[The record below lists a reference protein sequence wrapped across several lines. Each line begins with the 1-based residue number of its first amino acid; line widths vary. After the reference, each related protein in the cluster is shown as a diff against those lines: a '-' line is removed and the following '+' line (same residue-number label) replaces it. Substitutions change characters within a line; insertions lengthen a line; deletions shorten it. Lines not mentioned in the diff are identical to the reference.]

1 MSSPPEHTDRELTL
15 ALERSE
21 ARYRFLTET
30 IPVQVWTARP
40 DGNLD
45 YVSEQTASALGLT
58 AAELLAEGWQNVV
71 HPDDLGG
78 AVERWV
84 HSLGTGETY
93 EVEFRLKLASGEH
106 AWHLARAVPQRES
119 TGAIVGWI
127 GTNTNIEEQRAQQ
140 RKMKALL
147 DVAADN
153 AATLA
158 TTLSSIGDGVIA
170 TDPHGRITFVNPV
183 AEKLTGWSNVEAVG
197 KVLDEVFRIVA
208 EGSREPVESPVTQV
222 LREGVVVQLAN
233 HTVLL
238 RRDGAE
244 LSIEDSAAP
253 IRDAAGTLSGVVLVF
268 RDASEKR
275 RIEEERRSLLAQSV
289 RATKDAEAARAELE
303 ELFMQA
309 PAPICI
315 FRGAEHVFTLANPAY
330 TELFG
335 SGRTLVGL
343 PVREA
348 LPELEGQ
355 AFYELLDGVYRT
367 GQRFV
372 GENLPIK
379 LQQQGQTID
388 RFLTFVY
395 DAFRDIDGQ
404 VAGVLVM
411 AFDVTDNVR
420 ARESAQTALATT
432 EAARREAEAASR
444 AKDEFL
450 ATASH
455 ELRTPLSAILGWARL
470 LRGETLDASSF
481 VRGLEVIER
490 NAQVQVQLIEDM
502 LDGSRIISGRLHLE
516 IRSLDFAM
524 VVQAAVD
531 AVRPAAV
538 ARNIGIEVALGADE
552 RLRGDPDRLQQ
563 VVWNLLNNA
572 IKFTPKG
579 GHVHVELGRSGTH
592 IELVVRDSGQGI
604 AGDFLPHVFDRFR
617 QADGTSTRRHGGLG
631 LGLALVRHLVEA
643 HGGNVRAE
651 SEGPGKGA
659 TFTVL
664 LPVLAVYPDAAIE
677 GPRMTPVGGP
687 SPNAPRGSLAGLT
700 ILVVDDENDVRDLV
714 ATLLEMH
721 GAAVKTAAS
730 VEQAMSVLEE
740 MTPSI
745 LISDIGMPEA
755 DGYSLLRRV
764 RALEGLPGRVPAIA
778 LTAYAREE
786 DRRRAAE
793 AGFQTHVAKPVDPA
807 TLVRLVAETVSAA
820 RAV

>member
-1 MSSPPEHTDRELTL
+1 MSSPPEHADRELTL
-15 ALERSE
+15 ALERSD

-30 IPVQVWTARP
+30 IPVQVWTSRP

-58 AAELLAEGWQNVV
+58 PAALLVEGWQNVV
-71 HPDDLGG
+71 HPDDLAR

-84 HSLGTGETY
+84 HSLQTGETY
-93 EVEFRLKLASGEH
+93 EVEFRLKLASGQY
-106 AWHLARAVPQRES
+106 AWHLARAVPQREAN
-119 TGAIVGWI
+119 GAIVGWV
-127 GTNTNIEEQRAQQ
+127 GTNTNIEDQRAQQ
-140 RKMKALL
+140 RKVQALL
-147 DVAADN
+147 DNVADN

-170 TDPHGRITFVNPV
+170 TDTQGRITFVNPV
-183 AEKLTGWSNVEAVG
+183 AAALTGWSNVEAVG
-197 KVLDEVFRIVA
+197 KALDDVFRIIA
-208 EGSREPVESPVTQV
+208 EGSRETVESPAMKV
-222 LREGVVVQLAN
+222 LREGETVQLDN

-238 RRDGAE
+238 RRDGTE

-275 RIEEERRSLLAQSV
+275 RIEEERRSLLAQSQ
-289 RATKDAEAARAELE
+289 RATREAEAARAELE
-303 ELFMQA
+303 GLFMQA

-315 FRGAEHVFTLANPAY
+315 LRGAEHVFAFANPAY
-330 TELFG
+330 LELVA
-335 SGRTLVGL
+335 GRNLVGL
-343 PVREA
+343 SVREA

-355 AFYELLDGVYRT
+355 GFYELLDGVYRT
-367 GQRFV
+367 GERFV
-372 GENLPIK
+372 GENAPIK
-379 LQQQGQTID
+379 LQRGAESVD

-395 DAFRDIDGQ
+395 DAFRDIDDNI
-404 VAGVLVM
+404 VGVLVM
-411 AFDVTDNVR
+411 AFDVTDNEL
-420 ARESAQTALATT
+420 ARQSAQATLATT
-432 EAARREAEAASR
+432 EAARRDAEAASR
-444 AKDEFL
+444 TKDEFL

-455 ELRTPLSAILGWARL
+455 ELRTPLSAILGWARM
-470 LRGETLDASSF
+470 LRGESLDAASF

-502 LDGSRIISGRLHLE
+502 LDGSRIISGKLHLE
-516 IRSLDFAM
+516 IRSLDFAI

-531 AVRPAAV
+531 AVRPAAA
-538 ARNIGIEVALGADE
+538 ARNIGIEVALGANE

-579 GHVHVELGRSGTH
+579 GHVHVALGRSGTH
-592 IELVVRDSGQGI
+592 IELIVRDSGQGI
-604 AGDFLPHVFDRFR
+604 EGDFLPHVFDRFR

-643 HGGNVRAE
+643 HGGSVSAE
-651 SEGPGKGA
+651 SEGAGKGA

-664 LPVLAVYPDAAIE
+664 LPVLAVYPDAAPMD
-677 GPRMTPVGGP
+677 GLRPTPVAGS
-687 SPNAPRGSLAGLT
+687 SPNASRGSLSGLT
-700 ILVVDDENDVRDLV
+700 VLVVDDENDVRDLV

-721 GAAVKTAAS
+721 GAVVKTAAS
-730 VEQAMSVLEE
+730 VEQAMTILEE

-764 RALEGLPGRVPAIA
+764 RALEGPSGRVPAIA

-793 AGFQTHVAKPVDPA
+793 AGFQTHVAKPVDPS
-807 TLVRLVAETVSAA
+807 TLIRLVAETVSAA
-820 RAV
+820 RAT